1 MITAIVTFA
10 IAYVVVVMAHF
21 ANIEAIL
28 SGSGRKR

>member
-10 IAYVVVVMAHF
+10 IAYVVVMAHF